1 MYACVNQ
8 WRPNSHLI
16 FFDHVLDRISKVSFT
31 DQRRLITMTSSCIT
45 LTPSSPRRTV
55 WRCLFIRNPNLGLR
69 FNNAT
74 KRSQQL
80 IFEFWIAQRVQHLLK
95 AR

>member
-8 WRPNSHLI
+8 WRPNSNLI

-55 WRCLFIRNPNLGLR
+55 WRFLFIRNPNLGLR

-74 KRSQQL
+74 KRGQQL
-80 IFEFWIAQRVQHLLK
+80 FFVLWIAQRIEHLLK
-95 AR
+95 AL